1 MLYMNL
7 SVICVMQIICRIHG
21 RHLHQRVE
29 QHIKT
34 FGSWQAFHG
43 ETRSKAGKTVVDT
56 LKFSRNAEGNQSV

>member
-34 FGSWQAFHG
+34 FGSWQAFQG
-43 ETRSKAGKTVVDT
+43 ETRSKASKPWWK
-56 LKFSRNAEGNQSV
+56 L